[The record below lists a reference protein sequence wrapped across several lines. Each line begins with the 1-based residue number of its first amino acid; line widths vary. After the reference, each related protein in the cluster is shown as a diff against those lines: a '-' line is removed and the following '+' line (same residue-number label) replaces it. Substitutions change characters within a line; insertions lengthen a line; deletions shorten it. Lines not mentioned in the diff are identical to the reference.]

1 MSPLAVDAFDFTLV
15 LARVSA
21 AVMLMPGFGEAPAP
35 PMVRVGLSLALCA
48 IIWPLVASS
57 LPPPSS
63 SEITTALLLAKET
76 LIGGGIGWLA
86 RTLVLALP
94 MAGQFISYQI
104 GLSSVLLPDSAI
116 GANSTVLADCFN
128 IAIPVLVLSSPL
140 FVLPLRAL
148 VQSYA
153 AFPPGFAPH
162 PASGGGVAISAGG
175 ALHIVVTCVQ
185 ESFVMAIGLAA
196 PFLII
201 GLILQAGLG
210 LMARA
215 APQLQIFFLAAPF
228 QILAGIILVAL
239 AAHPLFAV
247 WDRQVNAVFSQ
258 SLGW

>member
-1 MSPLAVDAFDFTLV
+1 VSPLAVDAFDFTLV
-15 LARVSA
+15 LTRVSA

-128 IAIPVLVLSSPL
+128 IAIPVLILSSPL
-140 FVLPLRAL
+140 FVFPLRAL
-148 VQSYA
+148 IQSYA
-153 AFPPGFAPH
+153 AFPPGFVPH
-162 PASGGGVAISAGG
+162 AISSGVGISAGG
-175 ALHIVVTCVQ
+175 ALHIVVICVQ
-185 ESFVMAIGLAA
+185 ESFAMAIGLAA

-247 WDRQVNAVFSQ
+247 WGHQVNTVFRQ